1 MKVERLLEKDK
12 LRIAYDKLPLIY
24 GGYRP
29 HIGLGIPLEKKV
41 LPIVHPDLSIS
52 QALHRYVYIIY
63 FIKIVHI

>member
-1 MKVERLLEKDK
+1 MKRLLEKDK
-12 LRIAYDKLPLIY
+12 LHIAYDKLSLMY

-41 LPIVHPDLSIS
+41 LPIVHPDLSVS
-52 QALHRYVYIIY
+52 QALRRYVYIIY